1 MLIVN
6 QYKVIPIK
14 DKNKKAQLD
23 SLELNCSK
31 VPYIRINRDAPT
43 RDPYTGFRYA
53 GAPIPQSIE
62 GKDFKEIKIE
72 IGYFDVET
80 LALQPDEI
88 KIENVFVEE
97 INYWEY
103 TNAEEGKG
111 HCYKFHLRGED
122 GGKFIYEHD
131 GSIKTFLG
139 TILKKINKEIESGIS
154 FSEINIHFFKECS
167 LDWEWDIH
175 HKYFNPYNSILSMV
189 YNSKLERKETFH
201 SPYGSNYGITI
212 DLESPYMYNPY
223 VFWLFSKSIKDLKFV
238 TKGKNRKYTGLVMSL
253 PKYIEEE
260 LGLGDVIHPDYK
272 NHVEL
277 DILSNIVL
285 NYNEDF
291 CRQAWKKLTPT
302 WESNKYIT
310 PKISSELYNQYCI
323 FRNMKCW
330 HYIDGQYRVGRDD
343 YEWDEDTYAIPV
355 LGGCKI
361 SEKVLDAINRELK
374 INFQY
379 QEESQRYYFRVCG
392 ESETI
397 AGMAKRRGG
406 EISNENTISQ
416 ILKIMLA
423 EGV

>member
-6 QYKVIPIK
+6 QYNVIPIK
-14 DKNKKAQLD
+14 EKNKKAQLD
-23 SLELNCSK
+23 SLELSSSK
-31 VPYIRINRDAPT
+31 VPYIRINRDAPA
-43 RDPYTGFRYA
+43 RDPYTGFLYA
-53 GAPIPQSIE
+53 GAPVPQSIE

-72 IGYFDVET
+72 IGYFDIET
-80 LALQPDEI
+80 QVLQP
-88 KIENVFVEE
+88 
-97 INYWEY
+97 
-103 TNAEEGKG
+103 
-111 HCYKFHLRGED
+111 
-122 GGKFIYEHD
+122 
-131 GSIKTFLG
+131 
-139 TILKKINKEIESGIS
+139 
-154 FSEINIHFFKECS
+154 
-167 LDWEWDIH
+167 
-175 HKYFNPYNSILSMV
+175 
-189 YNSKLERKETFH
+189 
-201 SPYGSNYGITI
+201 
-212 DLESPYMYNPY
+212 
-223 VFWLFSKSIKDLKFV
+223 
-238 TKGKNRKYTGLVMSL
+238 
-253 PKYIEEE
+253 
-260 LGLGDVIHPDYK
+260 
-272 NHVEL
+272 
-277 DILSNIVL
+277 
-285 NYNEDF
+285 NE
-291 CRQAWKKLTPT
+291 
-302 WESNKYIT
+302 
-310 PKISSELYNQYCI
+310 YNQYCI